1 MARLLRV
8 PHCDIKSLAEDTG
21 YSTRSVSLALRGATN
36 AVAARKI
43 RALAIVK
50 YRAKVCEERELT
62 PAERLEE
69 LGMEDEHGCRC
80 EQ

>member
-8 PHCDIKSLAEDTG
+8 LQGDVKSLAEETG
-21 YSTRSVSLALRGATN
+21 YSTRSVSLALKGATN

-50 YRAKVCEERELT
+50 YHAKVCEERDLT

-69 LGMEDEHGCRC
+69 LGMEE
-80 EQ
+80 

>member
-8 PHCDIKSLAEDTG
+8 LQGDVKSLAEETG
-21 YSTRSVSLALRGATN
+21 YSTRSVSLALKGATN

-50 YRAKVCEERELT
+50 YRARVCEERELT
-62 PAERLEE
+62 PEERLEE
-69 LGMEDEHGCRC
+69 LGVEE
-80 EQ
+80 

>member
-1 MARLLRV
+1 MARLLRI
-8 PHCDIKSLAEDTG
+8 PYGDIETLAKETG

-62 PAERLEE
+62 PEERLEE
-69 LGMEDEHGCRC
+69 LGMEEAWGRC